1 MNNDH
6 DPSLNDPIEPHPL
19 GHLEEKRA
27 ERTKGRGLGFTLS
40 AIFVSDE
47 LPDIEVEV
55 PPAEEPA
62 PIEP

>member
-1 MNNDH
+1 MDNDH
-6 DPSLNDPIEPHPL
+6 PSLEDPIDPQPA

-40 AIFVSDE
+40 AVFVSDE
-47 LPDIEVEV
+47 LPDIEVDV
-55 PPAEEPA
+55 PATSETR